1 VTHEQPNLPPDVALE
16 LSSSGAKRLEYA
28 IIALGIFALAL
39 IFQPFSLALFG
50 FGCVLV
56 VLAGLI
62 NNLLPLCQPGFPVR
76 SLIRA
81 VLIVALIF
89 CIIMLLSILAA
100 HLYGV
105 LFVIVL
111 APDASP
117 PFYQMPFVWGVAA
130 MAILAAAAIAIT
142 NRVGKPSPGAV
153 AADTHLP

>member
-1 VTHEQPNLPPDVALE
+1 LTDQQASLPPDVAWK
-16 LSSSGAKRLEYA
+16 LSSRGARRLEYA

-50 FGCVLV
+50 FGCALV

-62 NNLLPLCQPGFPVR
+62 NNLLPLCQPGVPVR
-76 SLIRA
+76 GLIRA

-89 CIIMLLSILAA
+89 CVVMLLSILAA

-111 APDASP
+111 SPDASP
-117 PFYQMPFVWGVAA
+117 PFYRMPFVWGVAA
-130 MAILAAAAIAIT
+130 VAILAAAAIAI
-142 NRVGKPSPGAV
+142 VGRAGRPRPGAAV
-153 AADTHLP
+153 DMKTP